1 MSSPVRSGSQ
11 KANDTLG
18 FLRSKISSG
27 EWPIDELIPKEPE
40 LMELIGVGKSTVREA
55 VRSLVPRVKDARAE
69 RRARRARKQPPQ
81 SWSPPTGVPVATGGG
96 GWPAQWR

>member
-18 FLRSKISSG
+18 FLRSKILSG

-40 LMELIGVGKSTVREA
+40 LMDLIGVGKSTVREA
-55 VRSLVPRVKDARAE
+55 VRSLATLGMLQTVPGVGTIGRA
-69 RRARRARKQPPQ
+69 
-81 SWSPPTGVPVATGGG
+81 SW
-96 GWPAQWR
+96 

>member
-18 FLRSKISSG
+18 FLRSKILSG

-40 LMELIGVGKSTVREA
+40 PVSYTHL
-55 VRSLVPRVKDARAE
+55 RSSLLRSSSGSRYQSYE
-69 RRARRARKQPPQ
+69 RTNGYTQ
-81 SWSPPTGVPVATGGG
+81 T
-96 GWPAQWR
+96 